1 MEAENE
7 FLKSENRIHKVGN
20 IFTRIIGVSDLD
32 KQTACGFIERLR
44 KTSKGDVSI
53 QAVSADAVYG
63 INHVLQ
69 ALRITIESERRK
81 ISLASTPEMDL
92 LLRISCTDQISTA
105 LKQVGLRNQAPS
117 CFIIFSKDKA
127 KMLKVTR
134 DIRNMYL
141 QIDDCV
147 LKPNITKKELICK
160 RLQLQLNQSLSEEVA
175 FTNFLSEMAALLT
188 KQRRPHA
195 ASLLLS

>member
-32 KQTACGFIERLR
+32 KQTACDFIKRLR
-44 KTSKGDVSI
+44 KISKGGVSI

-127 KMLKVTR
+127 KMQKVTR
-134 DIRNMYL
+134 DIRNMPL

-160 RLQLQLNQSLSEEVA
+160 RLGVQLNQFLSEEVA

-188 KQRRPHA
+188 KQRRPHV